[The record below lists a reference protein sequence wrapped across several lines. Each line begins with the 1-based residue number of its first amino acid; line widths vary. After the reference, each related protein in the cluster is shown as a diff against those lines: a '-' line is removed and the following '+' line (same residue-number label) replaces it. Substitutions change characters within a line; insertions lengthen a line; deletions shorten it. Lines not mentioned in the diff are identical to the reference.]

1 MKELF
6 LFNKIIKI
14 SKKIKIKDKSF
25 YVLANS
31 SLNICKAHP
40 EYLNLFKQKRF
51 MFFMNMFIYLL
62 KGIYMIILSIIES
75 FKNIKQNKVIEQNN
89 FDAILIS
96 SLVPLSNT
104 KGDDLY
110 FKGVSEILKKKK
122 IKYIKIFINNFG
134 FNHMKKKFKSIKREK
149 AITINCNIGFVALI
163 EIYYGVFKK
172 FIKFFFLSYKFQ
184 GVEHRIYKIISL
196 EFLDFFLKVQDP
208 KVSSILVAKEL
219 SIIKVPLS

>member
-1 MKELF
+1 
-6 LFNKIIKI
+6 
-14 SKKIKIKDKSF
+14 
-25 YVLANS
+25 
-31 SLNICKAHP
+31 
-40 EYLNLFKQKRF
+40 
-51 MFFMNMFIYLL
+51 MNMFIYLL

-134 FNHMKKKFKSIKREK
+134 FNHMKKKI
-149 AITINCNIGFVALI
+149 
-163 EIYYGVFKK
+163 
-172 FIKFFFLSYKFQ
+172 
-184 GVEHRIYKIISL
+184 
-196 EFLDFFLKVQDP
+196 
-208 KVSSILVAKEL
+208 
-219 SIIKVPLS
+219 